1 MSFLDVLKKKPVI
14 AALRD
19 VEHIPVEKLHKA
31 GILFVLGGTI
41 FDVPALV
48 ERARRLNQLIFI
60 DIDLI
65 KGVGK
70 DHSGI
75 RYLAREGQV
84 DGIITTKTNLIA
96 TAKENGLVTV
106 QRIFVLDSE
115 SLVGGLNVVSNSKP
129 DAVEVL
135 PGLIVP
141 KIIKRI
147 RRRTSVP
154 IIGGGLITE
163 SSEVEEILASGAVGV
178 STTSYH
184 LLDKTT
190 HIL

>member
-1 MSFLDVLKKKPVI
+1 MSFLDVLEKKPVI

-19 VEHIPVEKLHKA
+19 VEHVPFEKISQA
-31 GILFVLGGTI
+31 GIVFVLGGTI
-41 FDVPALV
+41 FDIPDMVD
-48 ERARRLNQLIFI
+48 RSRRLNQLIFI

-70 DHSGI
+70 DHAGI
-75 RYLAREGQV
+75 RYLARENRVHGV
-84 DGIITTKTNLIA
+84 ITTKSNLIA
-96 TAKENGLVTV
+96 TAKGNGLATV

-129 DAVEVL
+129 DAFEVL

-141 KIIKRI
+141 KVMETI
-147 RRRTSVP
+147 RARTAVP
-154 IIGGGLITE
+154 VIAGGLITE
-163 SSEVEEILASGAVGV
+163 HHEVEEILASGAVGV

-184 LLDKTT
+184 LIKPAKDG
-190 HIL
+190 